1 MARFQILSLIG
12 GGIRGAFVVA
22 YLRELEQRTG
32 KAITDSFDL
41 IAGTSTGGIIAAGLA
56 LGMTTEELFDF
67 YTNHG
72 AKIFSPRE
80 PYRAKG
86 LMRFLFPLAAAIFRR
101 RTGGNLDAAF
111 RARFCPFALQDAF
124 DIAFGDRTLKEVEK
138 TRLIIP
144 TVNLTDGEPHVF
156 RSRHEPYAVHDQDIK
171 ISDVVIAA
179 TAAPTYFPH
188 RHIQGKDY
196 VDGGIW
202 SNDPSML
209 GFAEAVRIQYLDQK
223 QKEVPSHSLDEV
235 HLLSIGTGKA
245 QYSLA
250 PPGPDAGLLYWA
262 PRVAEV
268 MGTSQTQGIHL
279 PLKFLLEDRYEHIN
293 FRMREQ
299 WPLDAIEHIPDLFE
313 TGRRRAEQTYQ
324 SIDAK
329 FLDHRATPFK
339 PYTSTDGE
347 IELQEFGFR

>member
-1 MARFQILSLIG
+1 MSRFQILSLIG

-41 IAGTSTGGIIAAGLA
+41 IAGTSTGGIVAAGLA
-56 LGMTTEELFDF
+56 LGMTTDELFDF

-86 LMRFLFPLAAAIFRR
+86 LMRILFPLAAAIFRR

-111 RARFCPFALQDAF
+111 RARFCPFQLQEAF
-124 DIAFGDRTLKEVEK
+124 DIAFGDRTLKDVQK

-156 RSRHEPYAVHDQDIK
+156 RSCHEPKAVHDQDIK

-188 RHIQGKDY
+188 CQIQGKDY

-209 GFAEAVRIQYLDQK
+209 GFAEAVRIQHLNEHETRSCAHRVD
-223 QKEVPSHSLDEV
+223 DV

-279 PLKFLLEDRYEHIN
+279 PLKFLLEERYEHVN
-293 FRMREQ
+293 FRMQER
-299 WPLDAIEHIPDLFE
+299 WPLDAIEHIPDLFA
-313 TGRRRAEQTYQ
+313 TGRQRAEQTFRT
-324 SIDAK
+324 IEEK
-329 FLDHRATPFK
+329 FLDHHATPFT
-339 PYTSTDGE
+339 PYTTPDGE
-347 IELQEFGFR
+347 IELEEFGFR